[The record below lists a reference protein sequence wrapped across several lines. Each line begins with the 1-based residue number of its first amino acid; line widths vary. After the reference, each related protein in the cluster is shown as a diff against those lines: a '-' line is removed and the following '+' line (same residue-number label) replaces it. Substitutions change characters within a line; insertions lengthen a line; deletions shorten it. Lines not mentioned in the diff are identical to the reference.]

1 MTKLG
6 IAINLERCVGCNT
19 CANACKMQNNIPMN
33 MLYIRVET
41 DGVDTADGA
50 QGTYP
55 DLSRTYIPV
64 ACQHCE
70 NPACLKV
77 CPVGATYKDD
87 MGRVEIH
94 YDKCIGCRI
103 CMAACPY
110 NARVFNWSEPERDPN
125 WNYGDKDVPV
135 RPKGVAEK
143 CTLCKERTD
152 RGDIPMCV
160 RVCPGRAAC
169 TATWTIPSP
178 RSRRSCARTMP
189 ISCSRSSAPARS
201 SVTTTRKGAQME
213 TKRISRPVMVVLAV
227 IAAAG
232 AAAWIYQTMFG
243 LGVTGMNN
251 GTSWGLYIAA
261 FMFFVG
267 LSAGGLIVASSASIF
282 HVTEFKK
289 VALPAVCVSTVC
301 ICCAGLLVI
310 LDLGGVARIFN
321 LIISPNFI
329 SPLFWDICVI
339 SCYLVINL
347 VYLYFMTSKR
357 ADKSKIAIVS
367 RFALPIAI
375 LVHTVTAWIFG
386 LQIAR
391 EGWHSAIMGP
401 LFVAST
407 MDSGLAL
414 LLIALAWMNRR
425 GIWETSKKL
434 MGMLAGLLATC
445 IAVDGYMVGCELLT
459 TGYPGSEGGWHVLS
473 QMFFG
478 ATAPYFW
485 IEIIVGVLIPFTILV
500 FAKNRQKTGLIV
512 FSSACVVVGVFCKR
526 VWLLFSSFITPNTF
540 GGPGLID
547 GTSAA
552 TSGMDVWAATSWYA
566 PSWVEYAVLL
576 GVIALGAL
584 AFLILVERFIMK
596 AKPTDLIDADA
607 AAHGVAD
614 AKASS
619 PSC

>member
-1 MTKLG
+1 MSKTVVLPQTDSPSVVASVSFWQAFRFWLKLG
-6 IAINLERCVGCNT
+6 FISFGGPAGQIAMMHQEL
-19 CANACKMQNNIPMN
+19 
-33 MLYIRVET
+33 
-41 DGVDTADGA
+41 VDNRRWISEGRFLHALNFCMVLPGPEA
-50 QGTYP
+50 QQ
-55 DLSRTYIPV
+55 LATYIGWLMHKTWGGII
-64 ACQHCE
+64 A
-70 NPACLKV
+70 
-77 CPVGATYKDD
+77 
-87 MGRVEIH
+87 
-94 YDKCIGCRI
+94 
-103 CMAACPY
+103 
-110 NARVFNWSEPERDPN
+110 
-125 WNYGDKDVPV
+125 
-135 RPKGVAEK
+135 GV
-143 CTLCKERTD
+143 LF
-152 RGDIPMCV
+152 IL
-160 RVCPGRAAC
+160 
-169 TATWTIPSP
+169 PS
-178 RSRRSCARTMP
+178 
-189 ISCSRSSAPARS
+189 
-201 SVTTTRKGAQME
+201 
-213 TKRISRPVMVVLAV
+213 
-227 IAAAG
+227 
-232 AAAWIYQTMFG
+232 
-243 LGVTGMNN
+243 
-251 GTSWGLYIAA
+251 
-261 FMFFVG
+261 
-267 LSAGGLIVASSASIF
+267 
-282 HVTEFKK
+282 
-289 VALPAVCVSTVC
+289 
-301 ICCAGLLVI
+301 LV
-310 LDLGGVARIFN
+310 
-321 LIISPNFI
+321 
-329 SPLFWDICVI
+329 
-339 SCYLVINL
+339 
-347 VYLYFMTSKR
+347 
-357 ADKSKIAIVS
+357 
-367 RFALPIAI
+367 
-375 LVHTVTAWIFG
+375 
-386 LQIAR
+386 
-391 EGWHSAIMGP
+391 
-401 LFVAST
+401 
-407 MDSGLAL
+407 

>member
-1 MTKLG
+1 
-6 IAINLERCVGCNT
+6 
-19 CANACKMQNNIPMN
+19 
-33 MLYIRVET
+33 
-41 DGVDTADGA
+41 
-50 QGTYP
+50 
-55 DLSRTYIPV
+55 
-64 ACQHCE
+64 
-70 NPACLKV
+70 
-77 CPVGATYKDD
+77 
-87 MGRVEIH
+87 
-94 YDKCIGCRI
+94 
-103 CMAACPY
+103 
-110 NARVFNWSEPERDPN
+110 
-125 WNYGDKDVPV
+125 
-135 RPKGVAEK
+135 
-143 CTLCKERTD
+143 
-152 RGDIPMCV
+152 
-160 RVCPGRAAC
+160 
-169 TATWTIPSP
+169 
-178 RSRRSCARTMP
+178 
-189 ISCSRSSAPARS
+189 
-201 SVTTTRKGAQME
+201 
-213 TKRISRPVMVVLAV
+213 
-227 IAAAG
+227 
-232 AAAWIYQTMFG
+232 
-243 LGVTGMNN
+243 
-251 GTSWGLYIAA
+251 
-261 FMFFVG
+261 
-267 LSAGGLIVASSASIF
+267 
-282 HVTEFKK
+282 
-289 VALPAVCVSTVC
+289 
-301 ICCAGLLVI
+301 
-310 LDLGGVARIFN
+310 
-321 LIISPNFI
+321 
-329 SPLFWDICVI
+329 
-339 SCYLVINL
+339 
-347 VYLYFMTSKR
+347 MTSKR

-401 LFVAST
+401 LFVASA

-596 AKPTDLIDADA
+596 AKPIDLIDADA
-607 AAHGVAD
+607 AAHGAAD

>member
-1 MTKLG
+1 
-6 IAINLERCVGCNT
+6 
-19 CANACKMQNNIPMN
+19 
-33 MLYIRVET
+33 ML
-41 DGVDTADGA
+41 
-50 QGTYP
+50 P
-55 DLSRTYIPV
+55 
-64 ACQHCE
+64 
-70 NPACLKV
+70 
-77 CPVGATYKDD
+77 
-87 MGRVEIH
+87 
-94 YDKCIGCRI
+94 
-103 CMAACPY
+103 
-110 NARVFNWSEPERDPN
+110 
-125 WNYGDKDVPV
+125 
-135 RPKGVAEK
+135 
-143 CTLCKERTD
+143 
-152 RGDIPMCV
+152 
-160 RVCPGRAAC
+160 
-169 TATWTIPSP
+169 
-178 RSRRSCARTMP
+178 
-189 ISCSRSSAPARS
+189 
-201 SVTTTRKGAQME
+201 
-213 TKRISRPVMVVLAV
+213 
-227 IAAAG
+227 
-232 AAAWIYQTMFG
+232 
-243 LGVTGMNN
+243 
-251 GTSWGLYIAA
+251 
-261 FMFFVG
+261 
-267 LSAGGLIVASSASIF
+267 
-282 HVTEFKK
+282 
-289 VALPAVCVSTVC
+289 
-301 ICCAGLLVI
+301 
-310 LDLGGVARIFN
+310 
-321 LIISPNFI
+321 
-329 SPLFWDICVI
+329 
-339 SCYLVINL
+339 VINL

-401 LFVAST
+401 LFVASA